1 MGHIEE
7 TRELSANPEALW
19 GTVSDL
25 ADWDK
30 WFTVHEK
37 WLEGP
42 PATLTEGGQPA
53 AKIVMLGMA
62 NKIEWTIDEV
72 DAPRSLVLSG
82 TGMAGVKAK
91 FTFTI
96 DPADKGSRLTVV
108 GDFEGAMIK
117 GALGKAVEKDGV
129 KQLDKTLDQLD
140 ALASASAWA
149 GLSRWRSREPGW
161 TAGPTGGR

>member
-1 MGHIEE
+1 MGHIEA
-7 TRELSANPEALW
+7 TRELSASPEALW

-25 ADWDK
+25 ANWDK

-37 WLEGP
+37 WLEEP
-42 PATLTEGGQPA
+42 PATLSEGSKLT

-62 NKIEWTIDEV
+62 NKIAWTIESV

-82 TGMAGVKAK
+82 TGMAGVKAQ

-96 DPADKGSRLTVV
+96 DPIESGSKFTVF
-108 GDFEGAMIK
+108 GDFEGALIK

-129 KQLDKTLDQLD
+129 KQLNKTLDQLG
-140 ALASASAWA
+140 ALASAGITEA
-149 GLSRWRSREPGW
+149 
-161 TAGPTGGR
+161 

>member
-1 MGHIEE
+1 MGHIEAA
-7 TRELSANPEALW
+7 RELAADPEALW
-19 GTVSDL
+19 GTVTDL
-25 ADWDK
+25 ANWDK

-42 PATLTEGGQPA
+42 PDTVTEGA
-53 AKIVMLGMA
+53 KLTAKIVMLGMA
-62 NKIEWTIDEV
+62 NKIEWTIEQV
-72 DAPRSLVLSG
+72 DAPHSLVLSG

-96 DPADKGSRLTVV
+96 DPADRGSTFAVS

-117 GALGKAVEKDGV
+117 GALGKAVEKDGA

-140 ALASASAWA
+140 ALASASA
-149 GLSRWRSREPGW
+149 
-161 TAGPTGGR
+161 